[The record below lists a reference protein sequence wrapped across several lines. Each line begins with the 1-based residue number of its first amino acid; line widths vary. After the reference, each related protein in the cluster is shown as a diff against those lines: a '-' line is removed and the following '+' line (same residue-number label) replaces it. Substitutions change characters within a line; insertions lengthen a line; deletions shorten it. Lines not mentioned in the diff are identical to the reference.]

1 MDYINSPIFKVVI
14 QPLVPRELPKLLDGL
29 NKINKY
35 YPGVTIKVEES
46 GEHVVLGLGELYL
59 DCLLYDLREVYSQ
72 MEIKISNPLTI
83 FKESCANESFAAIP
97 VLSWNDKVS
106 ISMGAM
112 PLDHKLV
119 TALSKGKISDD
130 EFNNPRKLSKRLRS
144 EYGWDSLAARNV
156 WTFQKSNVLVD
167 DTLSAETSKAVVDK
181 YKKQIKQGFYWAI
194 REGPLTEENIS
205 GVQFKLLNLTI
216 DSTVEGDIGSQL
228 IPLVRKACYVALM
241 TAAPILLEP
250 IYEVDIVID
259 AVLLPIVDELF
270 QKRRGAKIFRTEK
283 IVGSPL
289 VEVRG
294 QIPVIE
300 SLGFE
305 IDLRLTTN
313 GRGMCQ
319 LQFWNKIW
327 RKVPGDVLNEEAPIP
342 KLKPAP
348 ISSLSRDFVMK
359 TRRRKGISNEGFM
372 SNDGPSLEKY
382 IEPSLFK
389 QLKDNNL
396 V

>member
-1 MDYINSPIFKVVI
+1 
-14 QPLVPRELPKLLDGL
+14 
-29 NKINKY
+29 
-35 YPGVTIKVEES
+35 
-46 GEHVVLGLGELYL
+46 
-59 DCLLYDLREVYSQ
+59 
-72 MEIKISNPLTI
+72 
-83 FKESCANESFAAIP
+83 
-97 VLSWNDKVS
+97 
-106 ISMGAM
+106 MGAM